1 MPLQAA
7 IDRVR
12 HTEARAITGA
22 VVSLRGLTMLVAD
35 FPVPVGSIVTVQ
47 SALGPQPAEVVGF
60 EGARTIVMLL
70 GNTAGVRAGDR
81 VVASE
86 STPSIPV
93 TDTMLGRVVNAFGLP
108 IDGGPVLRDATPRPI
123 IPPPIGAMQRA
134 PIKKL
139 LPTGVRAIDAMTP
152 VGRGQRLGLFAGPG
166 VGKSTLL
173 AMIARNAQSQVNV
186 IAMIGERGREVR
198 DFIDH
203 ALGPLGLERS
213 VVVVST
219 SDESPLARVRAAQAA
234 CAIAEHFRDKGMDVL
249 LMLDSVTRYAHAQ
262 RQIGLAVGE
271 PPATRGYT
279 PSVFAALPVL
289 LERAGS
295 IEGAGSI
302 TAFYTVLVEG
312 DDMTEPVADAVRG
325 ILDGHII
332 LSRQLAH
339 QAHYPA
345 IDVLDS
351 VSRLADEII
360 TDQHQTARRETQRLI
375 AAHRDIG
382 ELLQIGAYTPGSNP
396 DADRAIA
403 LKPQIDALL
412 QQEVDEPAPFD
423 ETSQSLFTIA
433 SSPVQPRHTGRQS
446 PTQPPGRAAP
456 TA

>member
-1 MPLQAA
+1 MSLLAA

-12 HTEARAITGA
+12 HTEPRAITGS
-22 VVSLRGLTMLVAD
+22 VVSLRGLTLLVAD
-35 FPVPVGSIVTVQ
+35 FPVAVGSIVTVH

-60 EGARTIVMLL
+60 EGPRTIIMLL
-70 GNTAGVRAGDR
+70 GHTAGVRAGDR
-81 VVASE
+81 VIASE

-93 TDTMLGRVVNAFGLP
+93 SDSMLGRVVNAFGLP
-108 IDGGPVLRDATPRPI
+108 IDDGPAIRDTVPRPI
-123 IPPPIGAMQRA
+123 IPPPIGAMRRA
-134 PIKKL
+134 PIRTP

-152 VGRGQRLGLFAGPG
+152 IGRGQRLGLFAGPG

-173 AMIARNAQSQVNV
+173 AMIARNADSQVNV

-203 ALGPLGLERS
+203 ALGHEGLARS

-219 SDESPLARVRAAQAA
+219 SDESPLARVRAAQSA
-234 CAIAEHFRDKGMDVL
+234 CTIAEHFRDQGKDVL
-249 LMLDSVTRYAHAQ
+249 LMLDSITRFAHAQ

-289 LERAGS
+289 LERAGAL
-295 IEGAGSI
+295 EGAGSI

-332 LSRQLAH
+332 LSRHLA
-339 QAHYPA
+339 QRAHYPA

-351 VSRLADEII
+351 VSRLAEEIA
-360 TDQHQTARRETQRLI
+360 TDQHKAARREAQRLL
-375 AAHRDIG
+375 AAHKDIE

-396 DADRAIA
+396 EADRAIA
-403 LKPQIDALL
+403 LKPNLDLL
-412 QQEVDEPAPFD
+412 
-423 ETSQSLFTIA
+423 L
-433 SSPVQPRHTGRQS
+433 RQS
-446 PTQPPGRAAP
+446 VEEHTPFQDTVQALVSIANTPTHPRQPSQFHTPRPSGRARSAN
-456 TA
+456 